1 MRLRAV
7 LYYDSVG
14 HFLLPYKILLL
25 VMDYL
30 PGFKTG
36 GGTATFYFVPRAE
49 SIHVGARE
57 KVETDLDTLL
67 EGFKTKGGDAP
78 KPNASEP
85 KQTDTLVE
93 PVEEVDDLVEPI
105 DN

>member
-7 LYYDSVG
+7 LCCDPVG

-78 KPNASEP
+78 PKASEP